1 MLDAN
6 THKTPGRHRLFTSE
20 GRPSLLFPSLF
31 FFFPRDTQPKNQL
44 GFKWVRF
51 QHHHTS
57 CSRVSWHVKMQTFL
71 LIWTDFPC
79 MQGILRCPN
88 RGKGLEYT
96 VYTYQE
102 FLTFHQCTELKYEVF
117 GAHLIQLQLTGSL
130 SKWSDF
136 TPGGIRR
143 LIWFITIVRISEDPY
158 SPYSLYI
165 TSDSNLQENEKNL
178 YFIVLLLSWF
188 EWWRVQSMP
197 LLLSFLAW

>member
-1 MLDAN
+1 MAVVYGCTLVATTKIN
-6 THKTPGRHRLFTSE
+6 HNSYARCQHSQNPRTPQTFYEWRKAQFAISI
-20 GRPSLLFPSLF
+20 SF
-31 FFFPRDTQPKNQL
+31 FFSRDTQPKNQL

-57 CSRVSWHVKMQTFL
+57 CSRVSWHVKMQTFF
-71 LIWTDFPC
+71 LIWTVFPC

-88 RGKGLEYT
+88 WGKGLEYT

-102 FLTFHQCTELKYEVF
+102 FLTFRQCTELKYEVF

-143 LIWFITIVRISEDPY
+143 LIWFNHHCKDFWGP
-158 SPYSLYI
+158 
-165 TSDSNLQENEKNL
+165 
-178 YFIVLLLSWF
+178 
-188 EWWRVQSMP
+188 VQP
-197 LLLSFLAW
+197 IFFLHHLW